1 MKIWSSSDGKRFK
14 VEHKIDDIKG
24 EKVISLTEDRVACC
38 TFPGE
43 IIIFNIDINSIVQ
56 LKDGRL
62 VSGGGV
68 NDDDVIEETVKF
80 WNLKTYHN
88 EPDHTVFGLICYSQN
103 SLVDTGR
110 GKLLVGG
117 YHEVVVIDLKT
128 YLKSAGNDNDGGKL
142 TQFGRMGRSS
152 SALMWGSTRELM
164 RFWRLM
170 RR

>member
-1 MKIWSSSDGKRFK
+1 MHLPGRDNNF
-14 VEHKIDDIKG
+14 DIKSG
-24 EKVISLTEDRVACC
+24 YKKIATFTESHL
-38 TFPGE
+38 G
-43 IIIFNIDINSIVQ
+43 DINSIVQ

-142 TQFGRMGRSS
+142 TQFGPDGKKFQCVNVGKYTGVDAVLAINDKMIIY
-152 SALMWGSTRELM
+152 GSKDGVICSQ
-164 RFWRLM
+164 
-170 RR
+170 